1 MAVVFSS
8 SGHASNYSSKL
19 PSNSGSRLYF
29 TICRVLKT
37 YTKTQETEGLMDLT
51 GIINGRR
58 FPPLPGARHPILIS
72 SSSSQLWSRTRT
84 ILLPMCPFC
93 GFETSKLKI
102 NKIKISIKPS
112 GGFWSLSVLWNKC
125 SRFIDGS
132 SLSHVRRVRR
142 VIQHGDALHSQELSR
157 DSGNRGKREIM
168 LPQLRISLCRHSGP
182 NWSEKLIGCIWELWR
197 QQSWNFSSGIFSE
210 KAKKHPSKY

>member
-1 MAVVFSS
+1 MDAVFHLFRVQDTRSWLAA
-8 SGHASNYSSKL
+8 HQASCEAGLERSCSQCVHFV
-19 PSNSGSRLYF
+19 G
-29 TICRVLKT
+29 LKPV
-37 YTKTQETEGLMDLT
+37 
-51 GIINGRR
+51 N
-58 FPPLPGARHPILIS
+58 
-72 SSSSQLWSRTRT
+72 
-84 ILLPMCPFC
+84 
-93 GFETSKLKI
+93 LKK

-112 GGFWSLSVLWNKC
+112 EGFGLLSVLWNKC
-125 SRFIDGS
+125 SRFFDGS

-197 QQSWNFSSGIFSE
+197 QQSWNFSSDIFSE